1 MAEKENSWLENLGN
15 EMFMKERDKINS
27 EFDKE
32 IGRLYVKGA
41 DIGQIPLG
49 GFAELS
55 VNRLRELCLVRIDID
70 ETLISKQGKD
80 IDDSQAKHMVA
91 HIEDVLA
98 NQFSRSLG
106 AVTAA
111 AHAGGL
117 EKAIADVKMQ
127 LEKERKKILEDMKRE
142 INIRKG
148 LSRLSASAKER
159 KDTKEEKSV
168 TERPPLSQYD
178 YDIAVSF
185 AGEDREIVEQY
196 CEILR
201 SEKLRVFYDKYEQV
215 DLWGKDLYERL
226 DNVYRNKAVY
236 CVIFISKSYAGKVW
250 TTHERKSA
258 QARALQENREYILPV
273 RLDDT
278 EIPGILPTI
287 AHIDLRHISVEKLA
301 EMTIQK
307 LKQLKKDDSTPNT
320 GVL

>member
-32 IGRLYVKGA
+32 ISHLYVKGA
-41 DIGQIPLG
+41 DIGHIPLG
-49 GFAELS
+49 EFVKLS
-55 VNRLRELCLVRIDID
+55 INRLRELCLVKIDID

-91 HIEDVLA
+91 HVEDVLA
-98 NQFSRSLG
+98 NQFSRSLS
-106 AVTAA
+106 AVCQA

-117 EKAIADVKMQ
+117 EKAIADVTMQ
-127 LEKERKKILEDMKRE
+127 LEKERKRILDDMKRE
-142 INIRKG
+142 IDIKKG
-148 LSRLSASAKER
+148 LSRLRASER
-159 KDTKEEKSV
+159 EGKDIKEEKLV
-168 TERPPLSQYD
+168 KEPPRLSRYD

-201 SEKLRVFYDKYEQV
+201 SKKLRVFYDKYEQV
-215 DLWGKDLYERL
+215 DLWGKDLYDRL
-226 DNVYRNKAVY
+226 DDVYRNKALY
-236 CVIFISKSYAGKVW
+236 CVIFISKNYAAKVW

-278 EIPGILPTI
+278 EIPGIPPTI
-287 AHIDLRHISVEKLA
+287 AHVDLRNISVEELA
-301 EMTIQK
+301 DMTIQK
-307 LKQLKKDDSTPNT
+307 LEQLKKDDSTPNT